1 MKILISDIFVTATSS
16 GKCKSLLKTN
26 CGGGVKAPSCHFCY
40 SKYGTRR
47 CGGDCEYNPYIGR
60 CEKSKCL
67 VLSRNNQNI
76 GIHFH
81 NKNHGKSWENDKN
94 NKVNDRYEKDKCR
107 WIHVPSQK
115 M

>member
-1 MKILISDIFVTATSS
+1 MEILISDIFVTATSS

-67 VLSRNNQNI
+67 VLSR
-76 GIHFH
+76 
-81 NKNHGKSWENDKN
+81 KKSKYRHPKITERHVKMI
-94 NKVNDRYEKDKCR
+94 KITKLVFEK
-107 WIHVPSQK
+107 
-115 M
+115 